1 MEVKLKEISK
11 RFGSLKA
18 IDQVSLS
25 IEGGEF
31 FTLLG
36 PSGCGKTTLLR
47 VIAGFAMPDAGD
59 VYFGD
64 QKINHI
70 PPHKRETGMVFQ
82 NYALFPQLS
91 VFDNVAYGLRA
102 RRMAKEEIRTRVAEM
117 LKSVQLESLA
127 RRYPNQLSGGQQ
139 QRVALARALII
150 RPRVLL
156 MDEPLS
162 NLDAKLRVSMRQ
174 EIRRI
179 QKELGI
185 TTVYVTHDQEEAMSI
200 SDRIAIFNAGQTQQI
215 GTPSEI
221 YFQPKNR
228 FVAEFTG
235 TSNLMEVNVVSYDSE
250 KSLLQA
256 DFEGNRIW
264 VRSLRKVSGKT
275 LTILLRPEWIK
286 IAKVEAEDKTNLFCG
301 KVVSSTFV
309 GSLVKYQV
317 SAFRDYLLTLEVQD
331 PQGYEI
337 KKEGE
342 SLIFRFDVDRPV
354 IIATS

>member
-1 MEVKLKEISK
+1 MQVLLKEITK
-11 RFGSLKA
+11 RYGPLKA
-18 IDQVSLS
+18 VDQVSLK

-47 VIAGFAMPDAGD
+47 VIAGFAIPDAGE
-59 VYFGD
+59 VYFKD
-64 QKINHI
+64 QKVNDI

-82 NYALFPQLS
+82 NYALFPQLN

-102 RRMAKEEIRTRVAEM
+102 RKLSKREIQSRVSEI
-117 LKSVQLESLA
+117 LKNVQLETLSH
-127 RRYPNQLSGGQQ
+127 RFPNQLSGGQQ
-139 QRVALARALII
+139 QRVALARALVIH
-150 RPRVLL
+150 PKVLL

-162 NLDAKLRVSMRQ
+162 NLDARLRVTMRQ

-185 TTVYVTHDQEEAMSI
+185 TTIYVTHDQEEAMAI
-200 SDRIAIFNAGQTQQI
+200 SDRIAIFSAGQTQQI

-221 YFQPKNR
+221 YFQPKSR

-235 TSNLMEVNVVSYDSE
+235 TSNLLEVKVVSYHPGTSI
-250 KSLLQA
+250 LQA
-256 DFEGNRIW
+256 DFEGSQIW
-264 VRSLRKVSGKT
+264 IRGPQKLPGKR

-286 IAKVEAEDKTNLFCG
+286 IMNVEFENKTNLFRG
-301 KVVSSTFV
+301 RVSSSTFV
-309 GSLVKYQV
+309 GSLVKYRV
-317 SAFRDYLLTLEVQD
+317 SAFGNHFLTLEVQD
-331 PQGYEI
+331 PRGYEI

-342 SLIFRFDVDRPV
+342 TLLFQFDVDRPV
-354 IIATS
+354 IVES

>member
-1 MEVKLKEISK
+1 MQIFLKEITK

-18 IDQVSLS
+18 IDQVSLT

-47 VIAGFAMPDAGD
+47 VIAGFAIPDTGEI
-59 VYFGD
+59 YFED
-64 QKINHI
+64 QKMNHI

-82 NYALFPQLS
+82 NYALFPQLN

-102 RRMAKEEIRTRVAEM
+102 RKLTKSEIQSRVSEI
-117 LKSVQLESLA
+117 LRKVQLENLA
-127 RRYPNQLSGGQQ
+127 RRFPNQLSGGQQ
-139 QRVALARALII
+139 QRVALARALVIH
-150 RPRVLL
+150 PKVLL

-185 TTVYVTHDQEEAMSI
+185 TTIYVTHDQEEAMAI
-200 SDRIAIFNAGQTQQI
+200 SDRIAIFNTGQTQQI

-221 YFQPKNR
+221 YFQPKSR

-235 TSNLMEVNVVSYDSE
+235 TSNLMDVNVMSYDSE

-256 DFEGNRIW
+256 EFEGNRIW
-264 VRSLRKVSGKT
+264 IRCPKKPPGKA

-286 IAKVEAEDKTNLFCG
+286 IAEGESEDKTNLFHG
-301 KVVSSTFV
+301 KVISSTFV
-309 GSLVKYQV
+309 GSIVKYQV
-317 SAFRDYLLTLEVQD
+317 EVFRDHLLTLEVQD
-331 PQGYEI
+331 PREYEI

-342 SLIFRFDVDRPV
+342 SLLFQFDTNRPV
-354 IIATS
+354 IIES